1 MARTYPSW
9 RGRLLTIDEICADSS
24 FQRLHATMQARTRE
38 LIEASDGKVGLGV
51 GFRSETDQRAMF
63 LSRYVVDPHGPV
75 QFEGQRWRKA
85 RESDATA
92 APPGRSMHE
101 IGLAVDLAGDHA
113 WVVANSSR
121 FALKHFAWVNDE
133 PWHVQPFELPN
144 SRRQYEKDGA
154 PWKDATSVVVGSRDP
169 GAQPPPAVDIPTLEV
184 LSGMRGPVVG
194 QLQDVLIRLG
204 LIRDCVANRDEF
216 YGAATLAVVIRFQES
231 NGLRGDGRVG
241 PKTWAALL
249 DQL

>member
-1 MARTYPSW
+1 MAIMYPSW
-9 RGRLLTIDEICADSS
+9 GRPQTIDQLCAESN

-51 GFRSETDQRAMF
+51 GVRTEAEQRAMF
-63 LSRYVVDPHGPV
+63 LSRYVVDPHGSV

-144 SRRQYEKDGA
+144 SRRQYEKDGS
-154 PWKDATSVVVGSRDP
+154 PWGDASIVVPAGRVPD
-169 GAQPPPAVDIPTLEV
+169 AQPPPAVDAPTLEV
-184 LSGMRGPVVG
+184 LPGMRGPAVG

-204 LIRDCVANRDEF
+204 LITDSVANRDEF
-216 YGAATLAVVIRFQES
+216 YGEATRAVVIRFQES

-249 DQL
+249 GQL